1 MNKPVKKVNKQKIP
15 DYKLELKKLHRELFE
30 HDREIEKLRQE
41 IENDKMGYLYPGF
54 SNHSPEQENFGT

>member
-30 HDREIEKLRQE
+30 HDREIEKLKQE
-41 IENDKMGYLYPGF
+41 IVNDKQVFQYPYY
-54 SNHSPEQENFGT
+54 SKHPPKQENSGA